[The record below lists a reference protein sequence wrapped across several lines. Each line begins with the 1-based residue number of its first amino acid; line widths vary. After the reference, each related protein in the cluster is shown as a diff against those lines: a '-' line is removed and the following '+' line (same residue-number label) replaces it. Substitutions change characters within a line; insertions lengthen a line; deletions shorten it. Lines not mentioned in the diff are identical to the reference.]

1 MYRTISF
8 CGETRRCG
16 MNEEVRDDGVAAGDR
31 YVAPAPGPDYDN
43 GLGGEDHCWRLSRAS
58 AGETPAGGVNILL

>member
-1 MYRTISF
+1 
-8 CGETRRCG
+8 

>member
-16 MNEEVRDDGVAAGDR
+16 MNEEVRDDGVAAG
-31 YVAPAPGPDYDN
+31 
-43 GLGGEDHCWRLSRAS
+43 
-58 AGETPAGGVNILL
+58 ETPAGGVNILL